1 MSLDFIHIE
10 EKGIKYLVHPAGS
23 IFEGIK
29 IRENPND
36 AFENA
41 IKRGMIELKN
51 DNIEEPK
58 LKSRLL
64 MQYVLNETR
73 QYVIVND
80 MENLE
85 KNKEKQYFEGIKILK
100 KGIPIE
106 HITHQK
112 EFMKL
117 NFFVDKNVLIPRQ
130 DTEILVEEVIKIA
143 KRINAKKILD
153 LCTGSGAIAV
163 SLAKYLPQTEITA
176 IDISNDAL
184 KIAKKNAV
192 SNNVENQITFIS
204 SDMFTNL
211 NEEKFDIIVSNPPY
225 IKTNVIKELD
235 IQVKNEPYI
244 ALDGGEDGLD
254 FYKKII
260 NESYQYLE
268 CNGYLCLEIGFDQK
282 FDVIELIENAEKF
295 EGTYSKKDLFD
306 NDRIIITRMRG

>member
-1 MSLDFIHIE
+1 MTISE
-10 EKGIKYLVHPAGS
+10 
-23 IFEGIK
+23 
-29 IRENPND
+29 
-36 AFENA
+36 A
-41 IKRGMIELKN
+41 IKKGMIELKN
-51 DNIEEPK
+51 ENIEEPK

-64 MQYVLNETR
+64 MQSILNQTR

-80 MENLE
+80 MEELE
-85 KNKEKQYFEGIKILK
+85 KNKEEQYFSAIKILK

-143 KRINAKKILD
+143 QKTNAKKILD

-163 SLAKYLPQTEITA
+163 SLAKYLPQSEITA

-225 IKTNVIKELD
+225 IKTNVIDNLD
-235 IQVKNEPYI
+235 IQVKNEPHI
-244 ALDGGEDGLD
+244 ALDGGKDGLY

-260 NESYQYLE
+260 NESYQYLKYK
-268 CNGYLCLEIGFDQK
+268 GFLCLEIGFDQK
-282 FDVIELIENAEKF
+282 IDVIELIENTESF
-295 EGTYSKKDLFD
+295 TGTYSKKDLFD
-306 NDRIIITRMRG
+306 NDRIIVTRLK

>member
-1 MSLDFIHIE
+1 MTISEL
-10 EKGIKYLVHPAGS
+10 IK
-23 IFEGIK
+23 K
-29 IRENPND
+29 
-36 AFENA
+36 
-41 IKRGMIELKN
+41 GMIELKN
-51 DNIEEPK
+51 ENIEEPK
-58 LKSRLL
+58 LKARLL
-64 MQYVLNETR
+64 MQYVLNQTR

-80 MENLE
+80 MEQLE
-85 KNKEKQYFEGIKILK
+85 ENKEKQYLKEIKMLK

-143 KRINAKKILD
+143 QKTNAKKILD

-163 SLAKYLPQTEITA
+163 SLAKYLPQSEITA
-176 IDISNDAL
+176 IDISNEAL
-184 KIAKKNAV
+184 KIAKKNAI
-192 SNNVENQITFIS
+192 SNNVENQITFVN

-225 IKTNVIKELD
+225 IKTNVIEKLD

-244 ALDGGEDGLD
+244 ALDGGKDGLD

-260 NESYQYLE
+260 NESYRYLKYK
-268 CNGYLCLEIGFDQK
+268 GYLCLEIGFDQK
-282 FDVIELIENAEKF
+282 IDVIEFIENTEKF
-295 EGTYSKKDLFD
+295 VNTYSKKDLFD
-306 NDRIIITRMRG
+306 NDRIIVTQIK

>member
-1 MSLDFIHIE
+1 MTISD
-10 EKGIKYLVHPAGS
+10 
-23 IFEGIK
+23 
-29 IRENPND
+29 
-36 AFENA
+36 A

-163 SLAKYLPQTEITA
+163 SLAKYLPQTEIIA

-204 SDMFTNL
+204 SDMFANL

-260 NESYQYLE
+260 NESYQYLK

>member
-1 MSLDFIHIE
+1 MTISD
-10 EKGIKYLVHPAGS
+10 
-23 IFEGIK
+23 
-29 IRENPND
+29 
-36 AFENA
+36 A

-64 MQYVLNETR
+64 MQYVLKETS

-260 NESYQYLE
+260 NESYQYLK